1 MDRYIRH
8 VPKTKEN
15 PVTQLENNI
24 EETKE
29 MLLKERG
36 VKVRDALEVINKRD
50 ITYEDVK
57 GFKRQPPTVWNEA
70 YGWTQ
75 AKFGFAATLKDL
87 RVVQK
92 PHAWY
97 LRRDCSVSKNYKH
110 FSPDP
115 NRPLKPCQFLR

>member
-15 PVTQLENNI
+15 PVTQLVKNI

-50 ITYEDVK
+50 ISYEDVK
-57 GFKRQPPTVWNEA
+57 SYKKNPPTV
-70 YGWTQ
+70 
-75 AKFGFAATLKDL
+75 
-87 RVVQK
+87 
-92 PHAWY
+92 
-97 LRRDCSVSKNYKH
+97 
-110 FSPDP
+110 
-115 NRPLKPCQFLR
+115 